1 MASTYLPSAHRAR
14 PWYASID
21 AEIAL
26 RVLLAI
32 AAVGVCYR
40 FEWHWLRALTASLNL
55 RLDAVAGVSLH
66 RVADDMVVWRGAT
79 YRYVIAC
86 TFADVWCA
94 AIPLVWD
101 LRRALSRNL
110 LTVFLLALA
119 LVLFNVVRLSASDVL
134 FARGL
139 PWWLAHD
146 VLGGVAY
153 FIVWTW
159 VWEHRGWA
167 PRSDQ

>member
-1 MASTYLPSAHRAR
+1 
-14 PWYASID
+14 
-21 AEIAL
+21 
-26 RVLLAI
+26 
-32 AAVGVCYR
+32 
-40 FEWHWLRALTASLNL
+40 
-55 RLDAVAGVSLH
+55 
-66 RVADDMVVWRGAT
+66 
-79 YRYVIAC
+79 VIAC